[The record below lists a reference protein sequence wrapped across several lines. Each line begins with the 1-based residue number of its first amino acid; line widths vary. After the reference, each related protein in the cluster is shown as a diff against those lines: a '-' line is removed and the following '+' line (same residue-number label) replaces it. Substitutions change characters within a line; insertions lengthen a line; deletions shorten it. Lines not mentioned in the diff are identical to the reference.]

1 MDGVDLAD
9 LLRSW
14 PYDPNDRA
22 RVIKCPDG
30 REVLQVRQPL
40 GMEQHEID
48 GRPDGERPHEMESA
62 LDYHLGRLEEAKAR
76 GEESR
81 FALSHEDCVELINE
95 GTLYYFR
102 YVHLFQINDWE
113 RTARDTARN
122 LRLFDLILQYSSDS
136 CDADCLEQWRPYVV
150 RMDAVARA
158 MIRIAEENHA
168 EALGIVEDAIARIE
182 GLPDLEGDS
191 TFQAERDRSLEVLRT
206 LAKDI
211 EQSRPLGEAD
221 LLQGELEQAVAAEDY
236 ERAAELR
243 DSIRALRR
251 GENGAPS

>member
-9 LLRSW
+9 LLGSW
-14 PYDPNDRA
+14 PYDPNDSV
-22 RVIKCPDG
+22 RVVKCPDG

-40 GMEQHEID
+40 GVEQHELD
-48 GRPDGERPHEMESA
+48 GRPDGECPHEMESA
-62 LDYHLGRLEEAKAR
+62 LHYHLGRLEEAEAR

-81 FALSHEDCVELINE
+81 FSLSHEDRVELINE

-122 LRLFDLILQYSSDS
+122 LRLFDLILQYSGDS
-136 CDADCLEQWRPYVV
+136 ADADCLEQWRPYVV
-150 RMDAVARA
+150 RMNAVARA
-158 MIRIAEENHA
+158 MIRIGEADHA

-182 GLPDLEGDS
+182 GLPDLEGNP
-191 TFQAERDRSLEVLRT
+191 TFQAERDRSLGVLRA
-206 LAKDI
+206 LAKDV
-211 EQSRPLGEAD
+211 EQSWPLGESD
-221 LLQGELEQAVAAEDY
+221 LLQGELEQAVAAEEY

-243 DSIRALRR
+243 DRIRALRHDE
-251 GENGAPS
+251 GGAPS